1 MDSTNLERLHEEWQ
15 KLVQEREGVLQDVHR
30 RKISYSEWNKR
41 ERMYAARVNEAF
53 ARLKHAQASEICRE
67 MVGQFGN

>member
-1 MDSTNLERLHEEWQ
+1 MDSTNVELLHEEWQ
-15 KLVQEREGVLQDVHR
+15 KLVQEREGVLQDVHK
-30 RKISYSEWNKR
+30 RKISFTEWNKR

-53 ARLKHAQASEICRE
+53 ARLKHAQAREFCRE